1 MWKQKILTQFQTSTG
16 GQVRLYQDKWWA
28 QGQETGKNLIF
39 SEERSLDP
47 VCVCVCVHAQPCPTL
62 CDPMDC
68 SPPGSSIHGISQA
81 RILEWVAISYSRGS
95 SRPRD
100 QTHIS
105 CIGKRICLSLSHLGH
120 PLDIMAS
127 PKKKLI
133 ERASSSD
140 LLKNYVEESQ
150 PSKNF
155 RFPGNTQPFWVVTC

>member
-1 MWKQKILTQFQTSTG
+1 MWKQKILTQFQTTIG
-16 GQVRLYQDKWWA
+16 VQVQLYQDKWWA

-47 VCVCVCVHAQPCPTL
+47 MCTPCVCA
-62 CDPMDC
+62 C
-68 SPPGSSIHGISQA
+68 SVMSNSVSPHGLYPPGSSIHGISQA
-81 RILEWVAISYSRGS
+81 SILEWVTISYSRGS

-105 CIGKRICLSLSHLGH
+105 CIGKWICLSLSHLGH

-127 PKKKLI
+127 PQKKLI
-133 ERASSSD
+133 ERSSSSD